1 MSDKKTMTE
10 EIKVQGENL
19 LAKVKELIHEGNV
32 RSVSLKN
39 EEGRTL
45 LMIPVNAGLAV
56 GAVAIAMAPVLV
68 GVGAIAAVMS
78 NVTIVVER
86 DAEPTAK

>member
-56 GAVAIAMAPVLV
+56 GALAIAMAPVLV
-68 GVGAIAAVMS
+68 GVGAIAAVVS

-86 DAEPTAK
+86 DTEPTAK

>member
-68 GVGAIAAVMS
+68 GVGAIAAVVS

>member
-1 MSDKKTMTE
+1 MSEKKTITE
-10 EIKVQGENL
+10 EIKVKGDHL

-56 GAVAIAMAPVLV
+56 GALAIAMAPVLV
-68 GVGAIAAVMS
+68 GVGAIAAVVS

-86 DAEPTAK
+86 DTEPTAK